1 MQLVEYARYDRMPK
15 DSRQGL
21 KAVIRAGKPLIGSYV
36 TFPSPEIVELFA
48 NAGMDYVI
56 IDLQHA
62 SADWQTLTHM
72 LRAADAGG
80 VSPIVRLYTHDPSL
94 ILKVL
99 ELGAEAISLPGVKSA
114 ADIRAAVDAM
124 YYPPLGH
131 RGACGHTRVGGYN
144 SRRADFPEHVRRQNE
159 RVCIWA
165 IVEDPDSIGRVGEIA
180 AVRPGADVVGVGRGD
195 LSTAMGL
202 HGQVNHPD
210 VIAAN
215 ETVIKEVQTKS
226 GGQCASATMIQ
237 RPEDIVPWF
246 ERGCRLFT
254 YAADAILLMEAARG
268 AVEKFRSSLP
278 GNARG

>member
-1 MQLVEYARYDRMPK
+1 MPK
-15 DSRQGL
+15 NSRQGL
-21 KAVIRAGKPLIGSYV
+21 KAAIRAGKPLIGSYV

-62 SADWQTLTHM
+62 SPDWQTLTHM
-72 LRAADAGG
+72 LRAADVGS

-99 ELGAEAISLPGVKSA
+99 ELGAEGISLPGIKSA
-114 ADIRAAVDAM
+114 EDIRAAADAM
-124 YYPPLGH
+124 YYPPLGQ

-144 SRRADFPEHVRRQNE
+144 SRRSDFPEHVRRQNE

-165 IVEDPDSIGRVGEIA
+165 IVEDPESISKVGEIA
-180 AVRPGADVVGVGRGD
+180 AVRPGADVIGVGRGD

-202 HGQVNHPD
+202 GGQVNHPD

-215 ETVIKEVQTKS
+215 EKVIKDVQNKS

-237 RPEDIVPWF
+237 RTEDIVPWF

-254 YAADAILLMEAARG
+254 FAADAILLMEAARG
-268 AVEKFRSSLP
+268 VVEKFNSSLR
-278 GNARG
+278 GDARS